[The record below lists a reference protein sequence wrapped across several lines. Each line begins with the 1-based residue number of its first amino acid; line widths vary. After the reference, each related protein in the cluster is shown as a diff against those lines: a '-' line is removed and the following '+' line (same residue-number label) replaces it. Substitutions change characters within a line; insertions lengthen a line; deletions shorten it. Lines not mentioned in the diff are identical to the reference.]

1 MFKVI
6 VFPRAKKSL
15 KKCDER
21 YRQRIIDLLLIFRE
35 NPVPADYYDTK
46 KVKGHVDIYRV
57 RIGDF
62 RVIYEIKWDDRQVNV
77 LLVERREVAYK
88 GL

>member
-1 MFKVI
+1 MR
-6 VFPRAKKSL
+6 RALQAKDHRSSPNL
-15 KKCDER
+15 S
-21 YRQRIIDLLLIFRE
+21 RE
-35 NPVPADYYDTK
+35 SVPADYYDTK